1 MFFFIQATNE
11 KKATFLSRLEINNLA
26 IYLCLKCACFVSQKT
41 TRLTSIILQFSLI
54 FCLGDKVSIEIFS
67 NTICSEY
74 QLFAFLIFSFFVKI
88 SRFVNV
94 LSFFGGV
101 NERKRKRKKFFIS
114 PKYLSHFNLK
124 VLFQLFYFDGLF
136 RKGAICMRNLI
147 KCKLP
152 FKKNYRI

>member
-1 MFFFIQATNE
+1 MFFFVQATNE

-26 IYLCLKCACFVSQKT
+26 IYLCLKCACFVSKKT

-94 LSFFGGV
+94 LSFLVASTREKEKEKLF
-101 NERKRKRKKFFIS
+101 
-114 PKYLSHFNLK
+114 HFPK
-124 VLFQLFYFDGLF
+124 VLKPFQF
-136 RKGAICMRNLI
+136 KGIISAIS
-147 KCKLP
+147 
-152 FKKNYRI
+152 F